1 MNSNEISKGDRMSTF
16 FLSQAGRALRHR
28 NFRLYVYGQGIS
40 LIGNWMTRL
49 ATSWLVYR
57 LTESALMLGYVSFAG
72 QIVTFLCGPFAGVV
86 VERFNRRNLLICT
99 QVAAAVQ
106 SLALAGLT
114 LSGHITIWEIFTLAL
129 MQGVINAFDMPGRQ
143 SFLVQMVENK
153 NDLLNAIAINSSM
166 VNAARLVGP
175 AIGGVLI
182 GLFGEG
188 ICFLMDGV
196 SYFAVIVS
204 LLMMRIVENGPK
216 RKVGRMIE
224 EIREGWSFISSS
236 AAICPILLLI
246 ALVSLMGYP
255 YMVLLPV
262 FAAEVLHGGPNTLAM
277 LTAGTG
283 VGALLSALSL
293 LLRRSMDGLSRMLLI
308 SVIMLGCAM
317 VLFGL
322 STWMVPSMVLMVF
335 AGFGIVQIM
344 AVSNTIIQT
353 IVPEDKRARVMSYY
367 TMSFFGM
374 TPFGSLLA
382 GFLAHRIG
390 APYTLVLTGSA
401 CLLGSIWF
409 ARSLPRIDAQ
419 IRPMYQKMGLTK
431 EKM

>member
-1 MNSNEISKGDRMSTF
+1 M
-16 FLSQAGRALRHR
+16 RHR
-28 NFRLYVYGQGIS
+28 NFRLYVWGQGIS

-57 LTESALMLGYVSFAG
+57 LTESALLLGYVAFAG
-72 QIVTFLCGPFAGVV
+72 QIVTFLCGPFAGVM
-86 VERFNRRNLLICT
+86 VERMNRRKLLICT

-106 SLALAGLT
+106 SLALAALT
-114 LSGHITIWEIFTLAL
+114 LSGHIAIWEIFALAL

-143 SFLVQMVENK
+143 SFLVQLVENK

-175 AIGGVLI
+175 AIAGVLI
-182 GLFGEG
+182 GLVGEG
-188 ICFLMDGV
+188 MCFLFDGL
-196 SYFAVIVS
+196 SYFAVVAS
-204 LLMMRIVENGPK
+204 LCMMRLPTSAVR
-216 RKVGRMIE
+216 RKGGRMVE
-224 EIREGWSFISSS
+224 EIRDGWGFVSSS
-236 AAICPILLLI
+236 QTIRPLLLLI

-262 FAAEVLHGGPNTLAM
+262 FAAEVLHGGAHTLAL
-277 LTAGTG
+277 LTTGTG
-283 VGALLSALSL
+283 IGALLSALSL
-293 LLRRSMDGLSRMLLI
+293 LLRRSMDGLARMLLI
-308 SVIMLGCAM
+308 AVIMLGGAM

-322 STWMVPSMVLMVF
+322 STWIVPSVVLMVF

-382 GFLAHRIG
+382 GYLAHRIG
-390 APYTLVLTGSA
+390 APYTLVITGSV
-401 CLLGSIWF
+401 CLLGSVVF
-409 ARSLPRIDAQ
+409 ARSLPAIERQ
-419 IRPMYQKMGLTK
+419 IRPMYQEMGLAGK
-431 EKM
+431 RSKAE